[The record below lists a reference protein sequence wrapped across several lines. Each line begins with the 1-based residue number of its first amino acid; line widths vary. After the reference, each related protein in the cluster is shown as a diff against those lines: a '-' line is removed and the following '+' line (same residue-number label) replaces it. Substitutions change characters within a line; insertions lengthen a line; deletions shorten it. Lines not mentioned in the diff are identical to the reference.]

1 MNQYANRLA
10 GAAAEAMSASKE
22 KEKAEG
28 SISIQG
34 EITES
39 KEKETIDF
47 SGEGDSST
55 QDMIADEEPGE
66 EVVEGDTQVDLSN
79 GTAPPQIVFDK
90 TIVDEM
96 RKALELSDKI
106 QGGLMDIAAA
116 ADLLAESPNYNLVVG
131 GEVIES
137 TLNSVK
143 TAADNL
149 DTLALAADK
158 VSKKT
163 DVLSDNTKSLAK
175 AVVCVE
181 HHIKAS
187 KDLLKEYTEQ
197 LDAFNRVVE
206 RTETIVGKTTW
217 IDLDATSVWK
227 FFLLKI
233 RHRVDTKTNNNT
245 LTNLEKK

>member
-1 MNQYANRLA
+1 MNQYTNRLA
-10 GAAAEAMSASKE
+10 GAAAEAMS
-22 KEKAEG
+22 
-28 SISIQG
+28 
-34 EITES
+34 TS

-55 QDMIADEEPGE
+55 QDMIADEEPDEDVGD
-66 EVVEGDTQVDLSN
+66 GDTQVDLSN
-79 GTAPPQIVFDK
+79 RTAPPQIGFDK
-90 TIVDEM
+90 SIVDEM

-116 ADLLAESPNYNLVVG
+116 ADLLAENPNYNLVVG

-143 TAADNL
+143 TVADNL

-163 DVLSDNTKSLAK
+163 SVLCENTKNLAK

-197 LDAFNRVVE
+197 IDAFNKLVE
-206 RTETIVGKTTW
+206 KAETIIGKTTW
-217 IDLDATSVWK
+217 IDLDTTSVWK
-227 FFLLKI
+227 FFLLKV
-233 RHRVDTKTNNNT
+233 RHRVDTKINNNT
-245 LTNLEKK
+245 QTNLEKK